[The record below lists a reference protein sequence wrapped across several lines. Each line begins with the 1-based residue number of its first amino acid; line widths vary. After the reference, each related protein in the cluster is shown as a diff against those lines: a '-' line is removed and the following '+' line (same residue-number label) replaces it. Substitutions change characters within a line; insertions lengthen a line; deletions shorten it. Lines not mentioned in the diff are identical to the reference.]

1 MFLSKLV
8 MAVGEPAVNLP
19 AVYIKLVGLA
29 IAEFGVVPSP
39 WSLDSHM
46 ARSKVIQVVET
57 FFEMTWRERSRL
69 WHFTY
74 FEIFTQA
81 AGWGYV
87 TVSSQEGSS

>member
-19 AVYIKLVGLA
+19 AVYIKWVGLA
-29 IAEFGVVPSP
+29 IAEFGVVSPP

-46 ARSKVIQVVET
+46 AHSNVIQVVENL
-57 FFEMTWRERSRL
+57 FRNDMKWHSRL
-69 WHFTY
+69 WNFTY

-87 TVSSQEGSS
+87 NVSSEEGSS